1 MLTPRQKIKVFIS
14 SICGV
19 EKYDTLRAKL
29 KQLIEGTNL
38 ADVYLF
44 EDAGASTLT
53 AQQHYIWD
61 LENSDICIF
70 IIDNFDGVNSGVQ
83 KEIDDAKKHNK
94 KSFFYFCDE
103 NSKTPTA
110 IQKGLTGPNSPKYKV
125 VHSFEDLLGGA
136 QSLIDDITD
145 IYKYYCEGRFEP
157 KENNEVQVAL
167 TEETWDASLIVNKT
181 IIANTDRCKLYF
193 HKMFS
198 KFEKDE
204 QGTSDFD
211 DWCARFLPILF
222 EHVSI
227 RTFNTSMFLEELK
240 KHQSNEHFSAV
251 EKRWEAIQHY
261 FDGKLTECVE
271 SLEKA
276 LEIAKKNNLSEWFIK
291 DILIDL
297 RNKRYELLETENKIC
312 IEDPAQKELT
322 NSQHAIYYPLIDRM
336 QGDLYE
342 KFAEDSF
349 KTKIQSPH
357 TISLGYNITQTDI
370 ISNCYVVAMFNGS
383 LTYLLLLHDR
393 IKTLAFWMSSKFSNW
408 EFRMLLLRE
417 IIFDG
422 SKKELTSLHRAF
434 PDILVKLNHS
444 DAMVLYDYCSN
455 HPTKHRRM
463 ISQLKA
469 LGMVGY
475 YLDDESFSKISNE
488 IVESINNWIQEET
501 PVLSIG
507 EYIFKSLKDIA
518 HRMDQEILADICCRF
533 IDRGFSR
540 FYSDMFEMI
549 SSKVDITKLSQES
562 AKNLISHV
570 MSVMDDDKVRIPNLE
585 TVLVGFR
592 KQSFELTQELDKTI
606 SEKLPQFYENTYR
619 LETSS
624 EDKDDIFFIK
634 EYTEQIN
641 THNSEQGKGGVY
653 RGYASF
659 PHETI
664 RNILCIK
671 GKKIELDVISSA
683 FKASCETL
691 LCDNQTITTKCQA
704 IDLIM
709 YLLCQYPEL
718 KAKDSEIIENVRS
731 NITQVLNCNIR
742 FFDSNVSDISLKFSY
757 YLLLALFDQ
766 TLSLRLLEVLPY
778 AQNEIPDQ
786 LRICKTILCYLE
798 NDKNISIESQL
809 ESILLHTILTWI
821 DAENVDIR
829 WYCVK
834 ILFLLGRNEALNDII
849 SYQVIN
855 LIDND
860 NAYIKN
866 LIQRFIGESNVDSGT
881 KEYVFSKCENDNN
894 FVVRRVYNELKSK

>member
-1 MLTPRQKIKVFIS
+1 MIIPRQKIKVFIS

-29 KQLIEGTNL
+29 KQVIEDTNL

-44 EDAGASTLT
+44 EATGASTLT
-53 AQQHYIWD
+53 AQQHYVWD

-70 IIDNFDGVNSGVQ
+70 IIDNSDGVNPGVQ
-83 KEIDDAKKHNK
+83 KEIDAAKKYNK

-103 NSKTPTA
+103 NSKTATA
-110 IQKGLTGPNSPKYKV
+110 IQKGLTGPNAPKYKV
-125 VHSFEDLLGGA
+125 VHSFDELLGGA
-136 QSLIDDITD
+136 QSLIDDITA
-145 IYKYYCEGRFEP
+145 IYKYYCEGRLEP
-157 KENNEVQVAL
+157 KEDVEVQVAI
-167 TEETWDASLIVNKT
+167 TEESSDVSLIIDKT

-204 QGTSDFD
+204 HGTSDLD
-211 DWCARFLPILF
+211 DWCSRFLPILF

-227 RTFNTSMFLEELK
+227 RTFNTSMFLQELK
-240 KHQSNEHFSAV
+240 KHQSSEHFAVV
-251 EKRWEAIQHY
+251 EKRWDSIQHY
-261 FDGKLTECVE
+261 FNGNLTECVK
-271 SLEKA
+271 SLENA
-276 LEIAKKNNLSEWFIK
+276 LEIAKQNNLSEWFVK

-297 RNKRYELLETENKIC
+297 RNKRYELFETENKIC
-312 IEDPAQKELT
+312 AEDPAQKELT
-322 NSQHAIYYPLIDRM
+322 SSQHAIYYPLLDRM

-342 KFAEDSF
+342 KFAEDTF

-357 TISLGYNITQTDI
+357 TISMGYNITQTDI
-370 ISNCYVVAMFNGS
+370 ISNCFIIAMFNGS

-422 SKKELTSLHRAF
+422 SKKELDSLHRAF

-475 YLDDESFSKISNE
+475 YLDDESFSQISNE
-488 IVESINNWIQEET
+488 IVESIKNWIQEET

-507 EYIFKSLKDIA
+507 DYIFKSLKDIA
-518 HRMDQEILADICCRF
+518 HRMDQENLADICCRF

-549 SSKVDITKLSQES
+549 SSKIDITKLSQES
-562 AKNLISHV
+562 ANSLITHV
-570 MSVMDDDKVRIPNLE
+570 ISIMDNENIRIPNLE
-585 TVLVGFR
+585 KVLIAFR
-592 KQSFELTQELDKTI
+592 KQSVDLTQDLDKI
-606 SEKLPQFYENTYR
+606 VSEKLPQFYQNKYR
-619 LETSS
+619 LETSCKD
-624 EDKDDIFFIK
+624 EDDVFFIK
-634 EYTEQIN
+634 EYVEQIK
-641 THNSEQGKGGVY
+641 THNQEQGKGGVY
-653 RGYASF
+653 HGYASS
-659 PHETI
+659 PHVTI

-671 GKKIELDVISSA
+671 GGEIEADIINSA
-683 FKASCETL
+683 FEASCETL
-691 LCDNQTITTKCQA
+691 MCGNQSITTKCEA
-704 IDLIM
+704 IDLII
-709 YLLCQYPEL
+709 YLLQRYPEL
-718 KAKDSEIIENVRS
+718 ETNNYKVAEEVRS
-731 NITQVLNCNIR
+731 NPNQVLNCETH
-742 FFDSNVSDISLKFSY
+742 FFDSNVSDVSLRFSY
-757 YLLLALFDQ
+757 YLLLTFLDS
-766 TLSLRLLEVLPY
+766 TLSLKLLEVLPY

-786 LRICKTILCYLE
+786 LRICKTILNFLE
-798 NDKNISIESQL
+798 KDKTASVEEQL

-821 DAENVDIR
+821 DSDSVDVR
-829 WYCVK
+829 WYCVQ
-834 ILFLLGRNEALNDII
+834 ILFLLGRNPALNDII

-860 NAYIKN
+860 NVYIKN
-866 LIQRFIGESNVDSGT
+866 LIQRYIGESKIDSGT
-881 KEYVFSKCENDNN
+881 KEYVFSKCANDNN
-894 FVVRRVYNELKSK
+894 YVVRMVRNELNS

>member
-1 MLTPRQKIKVFIS
+1 MIIPRQKIKVFVS

-19 EKYDTLRAKL
+19 QKYDTLRAKL

-44 EDAGASTLT
+44 EDTGASTLT

-70 IIDNFDGVNSGVQ
+70 IIDNFDGVNPGVQ

-110 IQKGLTGPNSPKYKV
+110 IQKGLTGPNAPKYKV

-136 QSLIDDITD
+136 QSLIDDITA
-145 IYKYYCEGRFEP
+145 IYKYYCEGRFEH
-157 KENNEVQVAL
+157 KEGGGVQVAI
-167 TEETWDASLIVNKT
+167 TEELGDVSLIVDKT

-198 KFEKDE
+198 KFEKEE

-261 FDGKLTECVE
+261 FDGNLTDCVK

-312 IEDPAQKELT
+312 VEDPAQKELT
-322 NSQHAIYYPLIDRM
+322 SSQHAMYYPLIDRM

-393 IKTLAFWMSSKFSNW
+393 IKTLAFWMSNKFSNW

-417 IIFDG
+417 LIFDG
-422 SKKELTSLHRAF
+422 SKKELDSLHRAF
-434 PDILVKLNHS
+434 PDILVKLNHY
-444 DAMVLYDYCSN
+444 DAIVLYDYCSN
-455 HPTKHRRM
+455 HPTKHRKM

-469 LGMVGY
+469 LGLVGY
-475 YLDDESFSKISNE
+475 YLDDESFLKITNE
-488 IVESINNWIQEET
+488 IVESIKNWIQEET

-507 EYIFKSLKDIA
+507 DYIFKSLKDIA
-518 HRMDQEILADICCRF
+518 HRVDQDILADICCRF

-549 SSKVDITKLSQES
+549 SSKIDITKLSQES
-562 AKNLISHV
+562 AKTLISHV
-570 MSVMDDDKVRIPNLE
+570 MSVMEDDKVRIPNLE
-585 TVLVGFR
+585 TVLVAFR
-592 KQSFELTQELDKTI
+592 KQSIELTQDLDKII

-619 LETSS
+619 LETSN
-624 EDKDDIFFIK
+624 EDQDDVFFIK
-634 EYTEQIN
+634 EYVEQIK
-641 THNSEQGKGGVY
+641 THNYEQGKGGVY

-671 GKKIELDVISSA
+671 GGKIDVDIISSA

-709 YLLCQYPEL
+709 YLLRHYPEL
-718 KAKDSEIIENVRS
+718 GVKNSQIIENVKS
-731 NITQVLNCNIR
+731 SATQVFNCNTR
-742 FFDSNVSDISLKFSY
+742 FSDSNVSDISLKFSY
-757 YLLLALFDQ
+757 YLLLTSFDQ
-766 TLSLRLLEVLPY
+766 NVSLRLLEVLPY
-778 AQNEIPDQ
+778 VQNEIPDQ
-786 LRICKTILCYLE
+786 LRICKTILHFLE
-798 NDKNISIESQL
+798 NDKNFSIESQL

-821 DAENVDIR
+821 DAESVDVR

-855 LIDND
+855 LIDHD
-860 NAYIKN
+860 NVYIKN
-866 LIQRFIGESNVDSGT
+866 LIQRSISESKIDCST
-881 KEYVFSKCENDNN
+881 KEYVRSKCENDNN
-894 FVVRRVYNELKSK
+894 YVVRKVYQELNN